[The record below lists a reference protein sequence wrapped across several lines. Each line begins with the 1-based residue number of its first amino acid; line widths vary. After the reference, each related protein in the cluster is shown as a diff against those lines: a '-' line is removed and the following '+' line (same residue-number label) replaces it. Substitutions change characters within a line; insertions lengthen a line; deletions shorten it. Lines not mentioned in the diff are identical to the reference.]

1 MLFSRVGWS
10 FTCCIERSADMW
22 RKALLM
28 VLGTWFP
35 VTSFIFQFISG
46 KLKST
51 PSRKMWFM
59 FLLLRFCI
67 SVMVLST
74 YLMSCLLG
82 GL

>member
-28 VLGTWFP
+28 VLGTWFS

-46 KLKST
+46 KLKSQDIPLEKSGFREHGET
-51 PSRKMWFM
+51 IRY
-59 FLLLRFCI
+59 RI
-67 SVMVLST
+67 QQIQHNIIQR
-74 YLMSCLLG
+74 Y
-82 GL
+82 